1 MRHVTYPLYLGLYG
15 EEVRNLQDVISFI
28 IDKNLV
34 VLPNTTPFTEF
45 YMERQQ
51 SFYGNATGEV
61 IKAYRTVRGM
71 QPTTNPNV
79 DAVIANDMNSFL
91 DGNIT
96 IRGFVRH
103 STGMPLPSPYPVS
116 VFQVL
121 FDTTELLGSA
131 TTDDSGS
138 YSISISKAVLT
149 TVSSKYAL
157 KSVVEVQIG
166 EEYESA
172 NVYVSEIDFARPI
185 QIDVTLNNPIT
196 VTSEYEALKT
206 RVEAVI
212 GSTDIADISIDNT
225 GNLTVD
231 YIAQVTGESQANI
244 TRLIYAFRLK
254 EELNNLSPELFY
266 GMLKQGLPVTSGQL
280 LYQPTPLMKKAV
292 LISVADLTI
301 SNHAEGQV
309 DTFLN
314 ALKPEIVNVVYNQN
328 QSSVPNSATYRICN
342 KVLNNATLTKQFLS
356 IFFDYQPD
364 DANPVFWDYLVNKNS
379 AFAAHLPALKA
390 VMTVSPIAGS
400 NPALVG
406 SMLSILNGGTYSGSK
421 TLPVVA
427 GQPDPRLLSTLT
439 ESDWLNVVTA
449 AKANDNNN
457 FFYPP
462 VVSGQSDSQKNAD
475 YANRLY
481 HDFTLAFP
489 THAINARLTAD
500 TTPPLPKMKASLNAF
515 LSDNIDFDF
524 RSASILQL
532 EDSGS
537 GFDFSAVPSAD
548 KDAFIQEIG
557 AVQRLLLLTTDYTV
571 MKALLSD
578 GLVSSMHIA
587 SMTSEAFVAEY
598 SSILGG
604 DSKALTM
611 YETATS
617 VTSYVT
623 MSTME
628 IFTEMTSDK
637 VGGGTG
643 VWTAYPAPPVGSVDP
658 QPVPDP
664 FAEWRTL
671 FGSLD
676 SCVCCHCESLYSPS
690 AYLVD
695 TLRFL
700 KSNVAAHD
708 ALINGRRPDI
718 KNIELTCD
726 NSDIPLPY
734 IDIVNELLEDVASRS
749 SLPESSGSR
758 PGYYQMFAR
767 QTTVDAAHQRAI
779 PEHINTSGVTI
790 GAVTIASP
798 YPMLKDTKYPWTLP
812 YNFFKR
818 QIDVHLN
825 IAGVK
830 SYEMVQR
837 FSANDKLNA
846 LNNTVFDTSYIG
858 ITNEEQAIITTTVP
872 SFTSNYPQLWE
883 AYGFRPT
890 YTGAGSTIR
899 TSIPDPTLRG
909 KYVGILASTWLNT
922 IINRVDLFLQQ
933 TKLTYKELLELL
945 DCFFLN
951 NWTVVGVS
959 RQFAILNNSSTTN
972 IATCNLNEL
981 KIDAASAGD
990 IPPFLHK
997 LHRFVR
1003 LARGIGWHY
1012 YELDRALRSL
1022 GATDIDA
1029 ATFRAVAQIKK
1040 ITELLK
1046 ISVEDA
1052 CTIWSSVENL
1062 PYRDYGK
1069 EDDNCEVVDIP
1080 SQYIRIFHNPGLSNV
1095 SEIENPFPSNASFV
1109 PVSIEVFTKF
1119 LSGILKLSGAETQ
1132 YLLEQDVFPAYSS
1145 AISGTNI
1152 TPSMLMLSYI
1162 YRQATLMKALK
1173 LTSREW
1179 LAYKKWIGTDAFFGS
1194 LAGATDPVNDVY
1206 APPITT
1212 PTAGTNPLNVV
1223 RFVTWVNLFK
1233 NAGIKTADIEYLLL
1247 DKMPDDISDGKANT
1261 SIANKLTQLR
1271 SELKTK
1277 WYPELNTAAEDA
1289 DQQMK
1294 NMLLLIMNEQNADTL
1309 IGILKDTLSEALDNQ
1324 QQLFIENDMAFF
1336 LTAADPVA
1344 DIEARSTVAARYT
1357 YVYGYAKTYLIENVL
1372 KPTIVATVAKDFS
1385 IQEDVAY
1392 ELLSNVIK
1400 IGGSTAF
1407 DWLLDA
1413 AFVNSTVAIVRW
1425 DSNFAE
1431 VDTQFN
1437 SLLLASKA
1445 AWLIGK
1451 FGLGLSD
1458 VQALWKKDT
1467 FGNVLLPNI
1476 LTIDNLP
1483 VRPAKNTNFVPGTT
1497 STGTFRIMRNLL
1509 QWMQIR
1515 AFAGVDMASL
1525 WTALATIDSNINT
1538 VVANVFKMPAEDVTA
1553 LLGNPSL
1560 AAPQGILAINPAT
1573 AYKASLTYLRII
1585 DCLEMQYLLKGS
1597 MTTLGQIADGV
1608 ESASQQVDAA
1618 AAIHVVKGMY
1628 SDKQWLEV
1636 IQPVNDTL
1644 RVERRDA
1651 LIDFLL
1657 AFPPT
1662 AYLYSW
1668 LTSNDIFETMM
1679 IDVEMMPVMAT
1690 TRVLSAMNSV
1700 QLWINRLLLGLE
1712 VQKLSTGMARQWHT
1726 WRKWYRLWEANRKI
1740 FLYPENWIEPEL
1752 RDDKTPLFKELEKFL
1767 KQNEVTTENVEEA
1780 YATYLERLDQIA
1792 HLDIIATHRETT
1804 QAYNEYNGDND
1815 DIVHVFG
1822 RTKDNPHIYFYR
1834 KRMDRVWTPWEKM
1847 DVQIDG
1853 EHFIPVLWRGR
1864 LRLYWLVLTK
1874 EQEQEGASSLKSSDQ
1889 FVLPPAVRWKIQLA
1903 FTEYKNGRWTA
1914 KQLSK
1919 DAVFS
1924 RYIYEENPLSYK
1936 HAQFYAGTD
1945 RDWNR
1950 PGDLDKIARESIA
1963 IVCNYDGD
1971 NLRITPVERNYSVY
1985 QQGTGMNGF
1994 LNLYEAKPKLSA
2006 SATEILGIKQLTD
2019 LMFGVRDNRPWSV
2032 ERTDIHALGSFNITF
2047 AGISVTPPSTPYTI
2061 PECLYLDLPA
2071 KGSSRELQRNNYWIN
2086 YTDYLYRMDPAA
2098 GYSHFP
2104 DGNVQLLQYAPGAN
2118 WEDKRVPDGWIYPIS
2133 EVRERPRNYRLFM
2146 NEQKAKS
2153 LVFPRQLPQA
2163 YLNNTDLPI
2172 PYFFYKDYTNS
2183 FFVERRSI
2191 FEFTTGTLT
2200 GGVITGADIGAPAK
2214 ADGTGG
2220 STLGLSFPGGVP
2232 LGGTGGTV
2240 LTTSALTSRLTS
2252 YRFHNFTHDRVFD
2265 FREKL
2270 NKDGID
2276 GLLDRAFVNG
2286 LVDTMHFGSTYYPT
2300 GNVDSVYPDN
2310 KVDFSS
2316 EGAYSRYNWELFFH
2330 IPLLIANKLSQNQQF
2345 DEARKWYHYIFDPTN
2360 QDSASVDRFWNFPV
2374 FFGLASSVP
2383 SVEDIMTSGSLPAAV
2398 AEWEANPFKPHVVA
2412 RTRPTAYMKNTV
2424 MKYVENLIAWA
2435 DNLFRTDTRENINEA
2450 TLLYIMAL
2458 QILGRRPEK
2467 IPARAQPEVQT
2478 YATLISSGVLTV
2490 FGTAAVKIESL
2501 LFASGATGHR
2511 HKITV
2516 SPVTPTFTPT
2526 PVLPRPTSTSFSTI
2540 EYYDI
2545 TSSLTGS
2552 VAYFCIP
2559 FNDQMLQYWDT
2570 IADRLFKIRN
2580 SQNIDGVTR
2589 ELALYDPP
2597 IDPAILVK
2605 AAASGVSLAG
2615 VLGDLTA
2622 PLPNYRFSVMSQ
2634 KATELVQ
2641 EVKSLGGQLLAALEK
2656 KDAESLSLL
2665 RSGQE
2670 ISVLEAVTAIK
2681 EQQLAESRAQF
2692 EGLQYQLTATTQRR
2706 DYYKRLI
2713 DNGLIGQEQLQ
2724 LDSMQLSIPLQIS
2737 QGLSQTLGGLL
2748 HGVPDINIGA
2758 FIAGITTGGKH
2769 YGDAAIA
2776 TGTALG
2782 VAAGVNNTI
2791 GSMAGIKGGFE
2802 RRKQDWNQQLTLANT
2817 EIQQINKQL
2826 VAAEIRVAMAENEL
2840 SNHNLQLNNA
2850 RMMDEAMRNKYTNEE
2865 LYDWMS
2871 GQISLTYF
2879 QAYKLAYDTAK
2890 KAERCFR
2897 HELGLATSNY
2907 IQYGYWDSL
2916 KKGLQAGE
2924 ALAYDLKRLEVA
2936 WLDQNKRQFELT
2948 KHISLAALNPDAL
2961 VQLRGAKACTIELPE
2976 WIFDMDYPGQY
2987 MRRIKSV
2994 SISIPCVS
3002 GPYTTIS
3009 CKLSLQSSRYR
3020 KEIGGAYPEDVNDER
3035 FNYMFGNVQSI
3046 ATSSGQNDSGMF
3058 EFNFRDERYLPFE
3071 GCGAISTW
3079 RIELPAVYAQFDY
3092 NTISDVIL
3100 HVRYTALDS
3109 GNNGMVTGAK
3119 ENIDTILN
3127 ADGDNEGLYRIF
3139 NLKQEFSSEWNQLV
3153 NGAASGLALR
3163 NIKNRLPYMVQGR
3176 NLAVASIELFFDKNF
3191 KATIVT
3197 AATPPGGTYPSA
3209 AAYNGFFK
3217 REDASPEVDFEDT
3230 TWYAYFQ
3237 NVTLADVKNAW
3248 MVVHYT
3254 VETP

>member
-1 MRHVTYPLYLGLYG
+1 MRHVTYPLYLGLSG
-15 EEVRNLQDVISFI
+15 DEVRNLQDVISFI

-34 VLPNTTPFTEF
+34 ILPGTTPFTEF

-71 QPTTNPNV
+71 QPTTNTSV
-79 DAVIANDMNSFL
+79 DAVVANDMNSFL

-103 STGMPLPSPYPVS
+103 TTGMPLPSSYPVN

-121 FDTTELLGSA
+121 FDTTELLGA
-131 TTDDSGS
+131 TTTDDSGS
-138 YSISISKAVLT
+138 YSISISKASLT
-149 TVSSKYAL
+149 SAGARYAL
-157 KSVVEVQIG
+157 KSVVEIQIG

-172 NVYVSEIDFARPI
+172 NTYVSEIDLARPI
-185 QIDVTLNNPIT
+185 QIDVTVNNPVT
-196 VTSEYEALKT
+196 VTSEYDVLKT

-231 YIAQVTGESQANI
+231 YVAQVTGESQANI
-244 TRLIYAFRLK
+244 IRLVYAFRLK
-254 EELNNLSPELFY
+254 EELNNLSAELFY
-266 GMLKQGLPVTSGQL
+266 GMLKQGLPSTSGQL
-280 LYQPTPLMKKAV
+280 LYQPTPLMKRAV
-292 LISVADLTI
+292 IISVADLTI
-301 SNHAEGQV
+301 SNHSEGQV

-342 KVLNNATLTKQFLS
+342 KVLNNTTLTKQFLS

-379 AFAAHLPALKA
+379 AFATHLPALKA

-406 SMLSILNGGTYSGSK
+406 SMLSIMNGGTYSGSK
-421 TLPVVA
+421 TLPVVV

-449 AKANDNNN
+449 AKANDNSN
-457 FFYPP
+457 FFYPS

-500 TTPPLPKMKASLNAF
+500 ATSPLPKMKASLNAF
-515 LSDNIDFDF
+515 LSDNVDFDF
-524 RSASILQL
+524 RSASVLQL
-532 EDSGS
+532 EDSSS
-537 GFDFSAVPSAD
+537 GFDFSAVPTAD
-548 KDAFIQEIG
+548 KSAFIEEIG
-557 AVQRLLLLTTDYTV
+557 SVQRLLLLTTDYTV

-587 SMTSEAFVAEY
+587 GMTSEAFVAEY

-623 MSTME
+623 MSSME
-628 IFTEMTSDK
+628 LFTEMTSDK

-643 VWTAYPAPPVGSVDP
+643 VWTAYPEPPVGSVDP

-700 KSNVAAHD
+700 RSNTAAHD
-708 ALINGRRPDI
+708 ALVNGRRPDI

-749 SLPESSGSR
+749 SLPDSSGSR

-779 PEHINTSGVTI
+779 PEHINTDGVTI

-837 FSANDKLNA
+837 FSAYDKLNA

-883 AYGFRPT
+883 AYGLRPT

-909 KYVGILASTWLNT
+909 KYVGILAGTWLNT
-922 IINRVDLFLQQ
+922 IVNRVDLFLQQ
-933 TKLTYKELLELL
+933 TKLTYRELLELL

-951 NWTVVGVS
+951 NWTVVGSS

-981 KIDAASAGD
+981 KIDAASSSD

-1022 GATDIDA
+1022 GATDIDTP
-1029 ATFRAVAQIKK
+1029 TFRAVAQIKK
-1040 ITELLK
+1040 LTELLK

-1052 CTIWSSVENL
+1052 CTIWSSIEDL

-1080 SQYIRIFHNPGLSNV
+1080 SQYIRIFHNPGLSNI
-1095 SEIENPFPSNASFV
+1095 SEIENPFPKTAIFV

-1119 LSGILKLSGAETQ
+1119 LSGILQLSGAETQ
-1132 YLLEQDVFPAYSS
+1132 SLLEQDVFPAYSS
-1145 AISGTNI
+1145 SISGTNI

-1162 YRQATLMKALK
+1162 YRQATLLRALK
-1173 LTSREW
+1173 LTVREW

-1206 APPITT
+1206 APPVTT

-1233 NAGIKTADIEYLLL
+1233 NAGVKTADIDYLLL
-1247 DKMPDDISDGKANT
+1247 DKMPDDIADGKANT

-1271 SELKTK
+1271 TSLQSK
-1277 WYPELNTAAEDA
+1277 WYPELNTAAADA

-1309 IGILKDTLSEALDNQ
+1309 IGILKNTIGGTLDNQ
-1324 QQLFIENDMAFF
+1324 QVLFIENDMAFF

-1344 DIEARSTVAARYT
+1344 DIEARSTIAARYT
-1357 YVYGYAKTYLIENVL
+1357 YVYGFAKTYLIENVL
-1372 KPTIVATVAKDFS
+1372 KPTITATVAKDFS

-1392 ELLSNVIK
+1392 ELLSNIIK
-1400 IGGSTAF
+1400 VSGSTAF
-1407 DWLLDA
+1407 DWLLDT

-1425 DSNFAE
+1425 DANFAT

-1445 AWLIGK
+1445 AWLISK

-1458 VQALWKKDT
+1458 VQALWKKDAL
-1467 FGNVLLPNI
+1467 GNVLLPNV

-1497 STGTFRIMRNLL
+1497 STGTFLIMRNLL
-1509 QWMQIR
+1509 QWMQVR
-1515 AFAGVDMASL
+1515 AFVGVDMASL
-1525 WTALATIDSNINT
+1525 WTALATIDSNING

-1553 LLGNPSL
+1553 LLGNPTL

-1585 DCLEMQYLLKGS
+1585 DSLEMQYLLKGS
-1597 MTTLGQIADGV
+1597 MATLGQIAAGV
-1608 ESASQQVDAA
+1608 ESASEQVDAA

-1628 SDKQWLEV
+1628 TDKQWLEV
-1636 IQPVNDTL
+1636 IQPANDIL

-1651 LIDFLL
+1651 LLDFLL

-1662 AYLYSW
+1662 DYRYSW

-1690 TRVLSAMNSV
+1690 TRILSAINSV

-1712 VQKLSTGMARQWHT
+1712 VNKLSTGMARQWHT
-1726 WRKWYRLWEANRKI
+1726 WRKWYRLWVANRKI

-1834 KRMDRVWTPWEKM
+1834 KRADRVWTAWEKM

-1853 EHFIPVLWRGR
+1853 EHFVPVLWRGR
-1864 LRLYWLVLTK
+1864 LRLYWLVLTR
-1874 EQEQEGASSLKSSDQ
+1874 EQQQEGASSLKSADQ

-1924 RYIYEENPLSYK
+1924 RYIYEENPLSYQ
-1936 HAQFYAGTD
+1936 HAQFYAGTSQ
-1945 RDWNR
+1945 RNWNK

-1971 NLRITPVERNYSVY
+1971 NLRITPVERYYSVN
-1985 QQGTGMNGF
+1985 QGAMNGY
-1994 LNLYEAKPKLSA
+1994 LNKYEPKKGKAEMLSIA
-2006 SATEILGIKQLTD
+2006 QLTD
-2019 LMFGVRDNRPWSV
+2019 LVFNIRDSSPWSGSDGIYT
-2032 ERTDIHALGSFNITF
+2032 EHLGSFNITF
-2047 AGISVTPPSTPYTI
+2047 SGISVTPQTMPYTY
-2061 PECLYLDLPA
+2061 PECLYLDWPWA
-2071 KGSSRELQRNNYWIN
+2071 TPSRELQHNNYWID
-2086 YTDYLYRMDPAA
+2086 YTDYLYRMDPSA

-2104 DGNVQLLQYAPGAN
+2104 DGNVQLLQNAPGAY
-2118 WEDKRVPDGWIYPIS
+2118 WDYLDVPRGWSYPDS
-2133 EVRERPRNYRLFM
+2133 TVEGLPARYRLLR
-2146 NEQKAKS
+2146 NAQKVKA

-2163 YLNNTDLPI
+2163 YLNDTDLTM
-2172 PYFFYKDYTNS
+2172 PYFFYKDYTNT
-2183 FFVERRSI
+2183 FFVERRSV

-2240 LTTSALTSRLTS
+2240 LTTSALTSRLTN

-2276 GLLDRAFVNG
+2276 GLLDRVFISG
-2286 LVDTMHFGSTYYPT
+2286 LDDTMHFGSVYYPT
-2300 GNVDSVYPDN
+2300 GNVHSVYPDN
-2310 KVDFSS
+2310 KVDFSA

-2330 IPLLIANKLSQNQQF
+2330 IPLLIANKLRQNQQF
-2345 DEARKWYHYIFDPTN
+2345 DDARKWYHFIFDPTN
-2360 QDSASVDRFWNFPV
+2360 QDSASVNRFWNFPV
-2374 FFGLASSVP
+2374 FFGLTSSVP
-2383 SVEDIMTSGSLPAAV
+2383 SVEDIMTSSSLPAAV

-2467 IPARAQPEVQT
+2467 IPARAQPQVQT
-2478 YATLISSGVLTV
+2478 YATLVTAGVLSV

-2501 LFASGATGHR
+2501 LYASGATTHR
-2511 HKITV
+2511 HKVAV

-2526 PVLPRPTSTSFSTI
+2526 PVLPRPATVSVTAGD
-2540 EYYDI
+2540 YYDI

-2559 FNDQMLQYWDT
+2559 FNDQMLQYWDI

-2615 VLGDLTA
+2615 VLGDITA

-2670 ISVLEAVTAIK
+2670 ISVLEAITAVK
-2681 EQQLAESRAQF
+2681 EQQLAESRAQL

-2713 DNGLIGQEQLQ
+2713 DTGLIGQEQLQ

-2748 HGVPDINIGA
+2748 HGVPDINVGP
-2758 FIAGITTGGKH
+2758 FIAGTTTGGTH
-2769 YGDAAIA
+2769 YGDAALA
-2776 TGTALG
+2776 TASVIGT
-2782 VAAGVNNTI
+2782 AAGVNNTI
-2791 GSMAGIKGGFE
+2791 SGMAGVKGGFE

-2826 VAAEIRVAMAENEL
+2826 VASEIRVAMAENEL

-2850 RMMDEAMRNKYTNEE
+2850 RTMDEAMRNKYTNEE

-2897 HELGLATSNY
+2897 HELGLSTSNY

-2924 ALAYDLKRLEVA
+2924 TLAYDLKRMEVA

-2948 KHISLAALNPDAL
+2948 KHISLAALNANAL
-2961 VQLRGAKACTIELPE
+2961 VNLKVNKSCTIELPE

-3020 KEIGGAYPEDVNDER
+3020 KEIGGTYPESENDER

-3046 ATSSGQNDSGMF
+3046 ATSNGQNDSGMF

-3071 GCGAISTW
+3071 GCGAISKW
-3079 RIELPAVYAQFDY
+3079 RIELPAAYAQFDY

-3109 GNNGMVTGAK
+3109 GNNAMVTGAK
-3119 ENIDTILN
+3119 ENIEDILN
-3127 ADGDNEGLYRIF
+3127 SSGSDQGLYRIF
-3139 NLKQEFSSEWNQLV
+3139 NLKQEYSSEWNQLV
-3153 NGAASGLALR
+3153 NGAAGGLAMR
-3163 NIKNRLPYMVQGR
+3163 NIVNRLPYMVQGR
-3176 NLAVASIELFFDKNF
+3176 SLAVASIKLYLDKSF
-3191 KATIVT
+3191 KAAIVE
-3197 AATPPGGTYPSA
+3197 AATPPGGTYASA
-3209 AAYNGFFK
+3209 ASFGGTYFVFDQPVSVAF
-3217 REDASPEVDFEDT
+3217 DDPA
-3230 TWYAYFQ
+3230 WYAYFQ

-3254 VETP
+3254 VQLT